1 MPKCVVF
8 FPFRLAAG
16 QNFRR
21 DLSRGFEQ
29 RVFDFTVLIAEKNEV
44 PYLQIGTF
52 PDEAAA
58 TAFLPKVHAAL
69 MWAALKQGLS
79 PEFKVEPQEVV
90 LAEDR
95 VAAGRNLAES
105 FGVKPEEF
113 GPVDCLIDTGRP
125 AILPDGKVT
134 RYLSAGD
141 ITAIV
146 TFVPAQ
152 TLGSISEAISLPHVE
167 RVVGDAKLK
176 VALELYAGFIRE
188 TSMTARF
195 LTLIMAL
202 EALAPAEA
210 KHRVVQELIDEWM
223 RELEN
228 RQARV
233 RRGEK
238 EWDAYD
244 ALAREVGFRRE
255 VSIRQR
261 IRTLVRNTLEAH
273 GDADA
278 DDMARTAVELY
289 DHRSTL
295 VHDGVLPEGE
305 LSHATETARTIV
317 RRVLEA
323 RFVFAAQ

>member
-1 MPKCVVF
+1 
-8 FPFRLAAG
+8 
-16 QNFRR
+16 
-21 DLSRGFEQ
+21 
-29 RVFDFTVLIAEKNEV
+29 
-44 PYLQIGTF
+44 
-52 PDEAAA
+52 
-58 TAFLPKVHAAL
+58 